1 MTIKHVAPRHRKLYG
16 ICASNGYRAEF
27 IPGTDDVVVAVDL
40 WRLGVFKWEAWLT
53 HATKIDNPVSLML
66 FRDDGWHS
74 YVLDQVINVPAT
86 EEAVLK
92 VLERF
97 GKVVSFERKRLLEK
111 SELPDFR
118 KSAELA
124 GVKE

>member
-16 ICASNGYRAEF
+16 ICASNGYRAEIRQESYDTF
-27 IPGTDDVVVAVDL
+27 VVVDL
-40 WRLGVFKWEAWLT
+40 WRLEDVKWEAILT
-53 HATKIDNPVSLML
+53 HATRKENPVTLALIRNADHRFML
-66 FRDDGWHS
+66 LR
-74 YVLDQVINVPAT
+74 YTNVAAT

-92 VLERF
+92 ALEDF
-97 GKVVSFERKRLLEK
+97 GKVVAFERKRLLGK
-111 SELPDFR
+111 GELPDFR